1 MSATLDANLL
11 LFASDESSPFHGRA
25 RGFLD
30 DVARG
35 PAIVYVFWPVVMAY
49 LRIATHASIFRS
61 PLPPDRAMAN
71 VESLLAL
78 RHVQSPGEQD
88 RFWPVFLE
96 TAEPATVRGNLVPD
110 AHLVGLMRQNDV
122 STIYSHDRDFRRFD
136 GIEVID
142 PLD

>member
-11 LFASDESSPFHGRA
+11 LFASDEASPFHERA

-88 RFWPVFLE
+88 RFWPMFRDI
-96 TAEPATVRGNLVPD
+96 AEPASVRGNLVPD
-110 AHLVGLMRQNDV
+110 AHLVALMRQNDV
-122 STIYSHDRDFRRFD
+122 SRIYSHDRDFRRFD
-136 GIEVID
+136 GVEVSD